1 MSSRWRLLLALG
13 LYSVL
18 AQLGQVQGCP
28 DNCKTCSG
36 PGHDLCLECT
46 AGWTIHDNTCVDVD
60 ECGTELER
68 CPTNTYCLNTQGTY
82 ECRGCDPACV
92 GCMGGGSARCRS
104 CASGY
109 RLTGAKCLDID
120 ECAERVLACP
130 GLDEICTNI
139 EGSFSCDCA
148 EGLTR
153 KNNVCVQ
160 KRRPSDHER
169 SLFEDI
175 QEEEV
180 EVLQQMIFGVLLC
193 ALATLAAKGDMV
205 FTSIFMG
212 GVAAMA
218 GYWLSDRGERA
229 MGRFLKRP

>member
-1 MSSRWRLLLALG
+1 MRETRLVRERQIPLKREC
-13 LYSVL
+13 V
-18 AQLGQVQGCP
+18 
-28 DNCKTCSG
+28 
-36 PGHDLCLECT
+36 CLS
-46 AGWTIHDNTCVDVD
+46 D
-60 ECGTELER
+60 
-68 CPTNTYCLNTQGTY
+68 
-82 ECRGCDPACV
+82 
-92 GCMGGGSARCRS
+92 SAFLS
-104 CASGY
+104 
-109 RLTGAKCLDID
+109 DID

-160 KRRPSDHER
+160 KRRPSKCSHTHAHTQLYRHSNGAVRVLEHTCPHHSHRSTPSPGDHER